1 MLLRLRKS
9 DVVFMEASRGGDQCD
24 WAQWAWGKM
33 ADILQMESAK
43 IAFSWQKVYFVIASN
58 KKYYGFINNWNTNA
72 WMKTL
77 PSNLKREI
85 PVLILILKVFITTV
99 NHD

>member
-24 WAQWAWGKM
+24 WAQWTWGKM

-43 IAFSWQKVYFVIASN
+43 IAFSWQKFYFVGLPLIKNSMAS
-58 KKYYGFINNWNTNA
+58 
-72 WMKTL
+72 
-77 PSNLKREI
+77 
-85 PVLILILKVFITTV
+85 
-99 NHD
+99 